1 LLNHLAFDKNLNIT
15 MMKTILVPTDFSEQ
29 ANNALDM
36 AHEMAAL
43 AHAEIIILNVLD
55 MPGGHAYAPGGAS
68 FNVMGGPPMGGELDN
83 VYVVELHKKTKEK
96 LESII
101 AEPKY
106 KDIKISY
113 RLQLGNPYHSISEE
127 IVENKVDLVVM
138 GTKGASG
145 MEEMLIGSNTEKVVR
160 MAKCPVLT
168 VKNKVKINK
177 LKKIV
182 FASSFTEAEDHVIA
196 ELKKMQKLLSAE
208 LHLLKVNTPN
218 SFETSRKIKQEMK
231 DYIDKYDLKHA
242 SVNICNDVVEEDGII
257 YFSEEINADLIA
269 MATHGRTGFMHLL
282 SGSIAEDVV
291 NHAQRPV
298 WTCSFKYK

>member
-1 LLNHLAFDKNLNIT
+1 
-15 MMKTILVPTDFSEQ
+15 MKTILVPTDFSEQ

-36 AHEMAAL
+36 AYEMAVIGN
-43 AHAEIIILNVLD
+43 AELIILNVLD

-68 FNVMGGPPMGGELDN
+68 FNVMGGPAMGGELDN
-83 VYVVELHKKTKEK
+83 VYLVELHNKTKEK
-96 LESII
+96 LENII
-101 AEPKY
+101 KEPKY
-106 KDIKISY
+106 KNIKLSY
-113 RLQLGNPYHSISEE
+113 RLQVGNPYHNISEE
-127 IVENKVDLVVM
+127 IVENDVDLVVM

-160 MAKCPVLT
+160 LAKCPVLT
-168 VKNKVKINK
+168 VKNKVGVNNV
-177 LKKIV
+177 KKIV
-182 FASSFTEAEDHVIA
+182 FASSFTEAEDHVIE
-196 ELKKMQKLLSAE
+196 ELKKLQKLLSAE

-218 SFETSRKIKQEMK
+218 NFETSRKIKQDVK
-231 DYIDKYDLKHA
+231 NYIDKYDLQHA

-257 YFSEEINADLIA
+257 YFAEEIDADLIA